1 MNVDEHSRLWE
12 ISKTFTKFHTV
23 LLCLLPA
30 TGTYCLCHFVS
41 TANLFEIVRTV
52 RVHFNG
58 FVWCCSF
65 AELVLHTSNLIF
77 YPIEASGTGG
87 HWCFCNSILVT
98 SIYSLVKNVIGCGG
112 AVSQCVFVKHVQAV
126 WFPWHLLDSWRVAL
140 LNDFEVV

>member
-1 MNVDEHSRLWE
+1 MLMNTVGFE
-12 ISKTFTKFHTV
+12 KFRKLLQSFIQSCFACSQPQEPTV
-23 LLCLLPA
+23 
-30 TGTYCLCHFVS
+30 LCHFVS